1 MDQAYLWIKALHL
14 LAIIAFMAGMF
25 YLPRLFV
32 YHAGAE
38 KGSVQSE
45 TFKVMERRLDIAI
58 MRPALVIVYAT
69 GIALAVKA
77 DFFKAAWLN
86 WKFLL
91 VLLLTGLYIYLVAA
105 RLRFAADRNIHS
117 ARFYRVLNEVPTL
130 LLIGIVLLVVLKPF

>member
-1 MDQAYLWIKALHL
+1 MDQLYLWIKALH
-14 LAIIAFMAGMF
+14 IISVIAFMAGMF

-45 TFKVMERRLDIAI
+45 TFKVMERKLDVII
-58 MRPALVIVYAT
+58 MRPALVLVYAT
-69 GIALAVKA
+69 GITLAIKA

-91 VLLLTGLYIYLVAA
+91 VLLLTGLYLYLVGA

-117 ARFYRVLNEVPTL
+117 ARFYRILNEAPTL

>member
-1 MDQAYLWIKALHL
+1 MDQLYLWIKALH
-14 LAIIAFMAGMF
+14 IISVIALMAGMF

-32 YHAGAE
+32 YHVTAE

-45 TFKVMERRLDIAI
+45 TFKVMERKLDVII
-58 MRPALVIVYAT
+58 MRPALVLVYAT
-69 GIALAVKA
+69 GITLAIKA

-91 VLLLTGLYIYLVAA
+91 VLLLTGLYLYLVGA

-117 ARFYRVLNEVPTL
+117 ARFYRILNEAPTL